1 MVTSLIFMDG
11 FIDPFQPEFIPVNSD
26 IARIEE
32 MVKDLKEK
40 IEELITK
47 QKVLEERLTTHRH
60 CYARSDE
67 ISIPLG
73 QTYMASFRT

>member
-1 MVTSLIFMDG
+1 MDG
-11 FIDPFQPEFIPVNSD
+11 FIDPFEAFIPEPIPVNND

-32 MVKDLKEK
+32 IVKELKEK
-40 IEELITK
+40 IEELISH

-60 CYARSDE
+60 CYARSDD

-73 QTYMASFRT
+73 QTYVASFRT